1 MATDTARSIPQH
13 TPGENPDGFA
23 ESKTMSF
30 GDHLDE
36 LRTCMIRALIG
47 TALATFVALF
57 FGQDILNIVCRPLFE
72 VQQANGLAPSLQIL
86 SPSAGFIEYLKIGFL
101 SGLLVSTPWVF
112 YQAWRFVASGLYE
125 KEQRFVRMLLPSSA
139 VLFVGGVLF
148 LYFVVLPIVLAFFI
162 RFNQS
167 FGTFVP
173 QAIVAKADQLSPT
186 SDASTRPIGMHG
198 LNVDLLVQ
206 DPKSPAPGT
215 VWYNTTTHRLMV
227 QTDEEV
233 WSTSLERG
241 AASRTMQSQ
250 FAIDFYVSFVLLL
263 ALAFGIAFETP
274 IVVVFLSW
282 SGIVPAATMM
292 RGRRYILLG
301 SVVLAAVLT
310 PPDVVSQL
318 LLAAP
323 MYLLFE
329 VGILAARVLERG
341 RAVEA

>member
-1 MATDTARSIPQH
+1 
-13 TPGENPDGFA
+13 
-23 ESKTMSF
+23 MSF
-30 GDHLDE
+30 GDHLEE
-36 LRTCMIRALIG
+36 LRTCLIRALLG
-47 TALATFVALF
+47 TALATIVALV
-57 FGQDILNIVCRPLFE
+57 FGQDILNIVCRPLFQ

-101 SGLLVSTPWVF
+101 SGLLVSGPWVL
-112 YQAWRFVASGLYE
+112 YQVWRFVASGLYE
-125 KEQRFVRMLLPSSA
+125 KEQQFVRMLLPSSA
-139 VLFVGGVLF
+139 VLFGGGVLF
-148 LYFVVLPIVLAFFI
+148 LYFVVLPVVLGFFI

-173 QAIVAKADQLSPT
+173 QAVVAEVDQSSPT
-186 SDASTRPIGMHG
+186 PDASAGPVG
-198 LNVDLLVQ
+198 LPGLSVDLLVQ
-206 DPKSPAPGT
+206 DPKSPAPGR

-227 QTDEEV
+227 QTEDEV

-241 AASRTMQSQ
+241 AAAVTMQSQ

-282 SGIVPAATMM
+282 SGIVPVESMM
-292 RGRRYILLG
+292 RGRRYVLLG
-301 SVVLAAVLT
+301 AVLLAAMLT

-318 LLAAP
+318 LLAGP

-329 VGILAARVLERG
+329 VGIMAARVIERRGAG
-341 RAVEA
+341 RS